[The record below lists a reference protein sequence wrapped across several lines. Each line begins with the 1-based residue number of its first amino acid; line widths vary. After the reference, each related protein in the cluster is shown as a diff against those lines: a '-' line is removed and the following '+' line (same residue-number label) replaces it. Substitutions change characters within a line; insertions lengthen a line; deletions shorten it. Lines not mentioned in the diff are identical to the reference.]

1 MIQLPEN
8 LDFLK
13 DKNWVEDFLNQN
25 SENIF
30 GQKFEVKVVEIE
42 RSKSF
47 APEVYNMLYK
57 ISLSGESRNLR
68 ASSST
73 LRERETTF
81 KIMDYLYRNGFSSGE
96 FLVPQALKFF
106 PELNLMFYFDAP
118 GKMMKDFIKDDK
130 ESFGLKVKEA
140 GLALKHFHEIKK
152 PDFLLPQMDW
162 AIDEAKILEYA
173 PDLKDIIDAKLEINL
188 EKAKSEADFCH
199 GDYQLKNIIF
209 GDKVA
214 IIDFGASVFA
224 HKELDV
230 ACFLTQLEIMLCRY
244 AGTVENF
251 EFYKKEFIAVYGNFD
266 RELYD
271 IYDYLF
277 SFQIFQ
283 ALTVIYEKDENADKD
298 ELLSSIDYWAK
309 RIKEIYSK

>member
-13 DKNWVEDFLNQN
+13 DKNWIEDFLNQN
-25 SENIF
+25 SEEIF
-30 GQKFEVKVVEIE
+30 GQKFDVKIAEIE

-57 ISLSGESRNLR
+57 ISLNGENRHLR

-73 LRERETTF
+73 LKERETTF
-81 KIMDYLYRNGFSSGE
+81 KIMDYLHKTGFSSGK
-96 FLVPQALKFF
+96 FVVPQALKFF
-106 PELNLMFYFDAP
+106 PELNLMFYFDVP

-130 ESFGLKVKEA
+130 ESFGLKVREA
-140 GLALKHFHEIKK
+140 GLALRHFHEIEK
-152 PDFLLPQMDW
+152 PDFSLPQMDW
-162 AIDEAKILEYA
+162 AIDREKILKYS
-173 PDLKDIIDAKLEINL
+173 PDLKDIIDNKLEKNL

-199 GDYQLKNIIF
+199 GDYQSKNIIF
-209 GDKVA
+209 GDRLA

-224 HKELDV
+224 RKELDV
-230 ACFLTQLEIMLCRY
+230 ACFLTQLEIMLKRY

-251 EFYKKEFIAVYGNFD
+251 EFYKKEFIVGYGDFD
-266 RELYD
+266 RDLYD

-283 ALTVIYEKDENADKD
+283 ALTVIYEKDENADKN
-298 ELLSSIDYWAK
+298 ELLSSIDYWSK
-309 RIKEIYSK
+309 RIKEIYF